1 MPIAARWIHLGPVR
15 AQSLQAAY
23 RGYANALPASGAPTV
38 LWGRAAESLPL
49 EAGHWVEPG
58 EFIFALLVPLRLA
71 PGRRARWVSW
81 GLSPLVAALRRFGLA
96 VYLEGGAILVQ
107 AQRLAGGYAKE
118 CGSCA
123 LVLGHFPAEI
133 GADARQRLRFDA
145 WLAALDREARARQVL
160 AAFRASL
167 EAQYDW
173 QFDTAWPT
181 EAELAAIKAEF
192 PVADTPVE

>member
-1 MPIAARWIHLGPVR
+1 M
-15 AQSLQAAY
+15 
-23 RGYANALPASGAPTV
+23 
-38 LWGRAAESLPL
+38 
-49 EAGHWVEPG
+49 EPG

-96 VYLEGGAILVQ
+96 AYLEGGSILVQ
-107 AQRLAGGYAKE
+107 AQRIAGGYAQE

-123 LVLGHFPAEI
+123 LVLGRFPAEI
-133 GADARQRLRFDA
+133 RADSRQRLRFDA